1 MNYENFSELASLYA
15 LDILEEEYCHEVED
29 AIAKFPEFEQ
39 ELAGFQAAVAAI
51 PYTTPLMPMAANLKD
66 RLFQK
71 IEEDISVAKAKNE
84 LSVKELIAQAA
95 KVSWQPYSLPG
106 ITIGKWKLDLEKREV
121 SCFVRATPGV
131 QFYNHTHAGN
141 EEIVVL
147 EGDLVIDGEKYNIG
161 DRIRS
166 MPGSAHQPETYGGC
180 LIFVQTSLDDE
191 IIVY

>member
-1 MNYENFSELASLYA
+1 MNYEDLSELASLYA

-39 ELAGFQAAVAAI
+39 ELAGFQSAVAAI
-51 PYTTPLMPMAANLKD
+51 PYTAPPMPMAANLKD
-66 RLFQK
+66 RLFQR

-84 LSVKELIAQAA
+84 LSVEDLIAQAA
-95 KVSWQPYSLPG
+95 RVSWQPYSLPG
-106 ITIGKWKLDLEKREV
+106 IKIGRWKLDLEKREV
-121 SCFVRATPGV
+121 SCFIRATPGV
-131 QFYNHTHAGN
+131 QFYNHRHAGN

-147 EGDLVIDGEKYNIG
+147 EGDIVINGEKYNIG

>member
-1 MNYENFSELASLYA
+1 MNYEDFSELASLYP
-15 LDILEEEYCHEVED
+15 LDILEEEYCHVVED

-51 PYTTPLMPMAANLKD
+51 PYTAPLMPIAANLKD
-66 RLFQK
+66 RLFQR
-71 IEEDISVAKAKNE
+71 IEEDISVAKAENE
-84 LSVKELIAQAA
+84 LSVEELIAQAA
-95 KVSWQPYSLPG
+95 TVSWQPYSLSG
-106 ITIGKWKLDLEKREV
+106 MEIARWELNMEKREV

-131 QFYNHTHAGN
+131 QFYNHRHAGN

-147 EGDLVIDGEKYNIG
+147 EGDIVIDGQKYNIG

-166 MPGSAHQPETYGGC
+166 MPGSIHQPETYGGC